1 MINNNVFLEVEKLFT
16 DEIYRKTR
24 SQTNLNFCCDEE
36 TEREIITM
44 TDIIKKIPEFSA
56 LSYRDIYFVLI
67 YTYYSLRFNEQTE
80 DWLKIKFFKQNIGQ
94 FELSKELYFSIVFG
108 DIIVNGENLSS
119 AIRKHILEMNGGN
132 KIKKHTKKYK
142 KTLKKNKK
150 HNRKMKQKTKRN
162 N

>member
-1 MINNNVFLEVEKLFT
+1 MSNNTLFLEVEKLFT
-16 DEIYRKTR
+16 DEIYKKTR

-36 TEREIITM
+36 TERDISYM
-44 TDIIKKIPEFSA
+44 TNIIKQIPEFSA

-80 DWLKIKFFKQNIGQ
+80 EWLKMKFFKRNAVN
-94 FELSKELYFSIVFG
+94 FELSKNLYLSIVSG
-108 DIIVNGENLSS
+108 DVIINGINFYS
-119 AIRKHILEMNGGN
+119 ALRRHILEMNGGN
-132 KIKKHTKKYK
+132 KIKKYTKKFK

-150 HNRKMKQKTKRN
+150 QNKKTIQKTKRN

>member
-1 MINNNVFLEVEKLFT
+1 MINNNIFLEVEKLFT